1 VLLLYVYLKYNLIN
15 IVVLVSSA
23 GTQYEYT

>member
-1 VLLLYVYLKYNLIN
+1 MLLLYVYLKYNLIN
-15 IVVLVSSA
+15 IVVLGSSA